1 MYTSWAG
8 GCSTGRQDRVESLA
22 CIPNPQLAWIVIG
35 KTVSHYRILEKLG
48 GGGMGVVYKTEDT
61 KLHRFVAL
69 KFLPE
74 GLVKDRQA
82 LERFQREAQAAS
94 ALNHPNICTIHDID
108 EYEGQPFIAMELLE
122 GQTLRERLVG
132 AGLAPSRACGTPRGA
147 AQQIGELLD
156 LAIQISDALDAAHS
170 KGIVH
175 RDIKPANIFV
185 IARGGTVQAKILDF
199 GLAKLTEP
207 VGAGLKPAPTPEG
220 PGEGA
225 AAATA
230 EVGAI
235 HESPLLTSPGVA
247 MGTVAYMSPEQVRGE
262 KLDARTDLFS
272 FGVVLYEMATGRQP
286 FSGNT
291 SGVIHEAILNREPV
305 SPLSLNPELP
315 PKFEEII
322 NKALEKDSEVRY
334 QHAADLRA
342 DLKRLKRDTT
352 SGRSASMGPVEARSG
367 EAGDRRQE
375 SVLPQFRYRKR
386 WPIAA
391 GMVIVAVAAATYWLA
406 RPLPPPRVTGS
417 TQITKDGRAKAPPTL
432 TDGSR
437 LYFLALDGTGIG
449 VYQTSVAGGEPVP
462 YPEHFQSQT
471 STLAGISSDGS
482 QLLVHS
488 GQGSNVEG
496 PLWVVP
502 ALGGPSHRLGD
513 LAAYDATWSS
523 DGQTIV
529 YSKGYDLYLASSDG
543 SGSRKFVTTTGT
555 PSWPRWSS
563 DQKRLRF
570 SLLDPKTQAS
580 SLWEVSA
587 EGRDLHPVLPGW
599 NNPPAECCGTWTPDG
614 KYFVFQS
621 TRNGR
626 TDIWTMREEGGL
638 LRKSSQGPTQL
649 TNGPLNFLGPVPS
662 TDGRR
667 VFVIGSQPR
676 GELARYDP
684 KSGQF
689 VPYLGGISAEDVS
702 FSKDGQWVAYLAFPE
717 GNLWRSKIDGRER
730 LQLTFAP
737 MQVSLPRWSPDGKR
751 IAFQGATSSKP
762 WTMYLISA
770 DGGSPEEVA
779 PGEGDIGWSSDG
791 QSLVFGDTPLFDEPG
806 PSRRL
811 AIHVMDLKTRQ
822 VSTLPGS
829 EGLYG
834 PRWSPDGRMIA
845 AQRAGPETLQLF
857 DLVTR
862 KWTELGR
869 IQVGYPS
876 WSHDSKY
883 IYFDSPEGEPGFY
896 RVRVAD
902 HKLEKLFSLKNVRLP
917 DLWTGLAPD
926 DSPMVL
932 RDIGTQEIYAL
943 DVELP

>member
-1 MYTSWAG
+1 M
-8 GCSTGRQDRVESLA
+8 
-22 CIPNPQLAWIVIG
+22 IG
-35 KTVSHYRILEKLG
+35 QTVSHYRILEKLG
-48 GGGMGVVYKTEDT
+48 GGGMGVVYKAEDT
-61 KLHRFVAL
+61 KLGRLVAL

-74 GLVKDRQA
+74 EMAEDRQA
-82 LERFQREAQAAS
+82 LERFQREARAAS
-94 ALNHPNICTIHDID
+94 ALNHSNICTIHAID
-108 EYEGQPFIAMELLE
+108 EHNSQPFIAMEYLE
-122 GQTLRERLVG
+122 GQTVKHRISGRPLETERV
-132 AGLAPSRACGTPRGA
+132 
-147 AQQIGELLD
+147 LD
-156 LAIQISDALDAAHS
+156 LGFQIADGLDAAHTR
-170 KGIVH
+170 GIIH
-175 RDIKPANIFV
+175 RDIKPANLFITH
-185 IARGGTVQAKILDF
+185 RGQAKILDF
-199 GLAKLTEP
+199 GLAKLVP
-207 VGAGLKPAPTPEG
+207 QRQRVGEAMGVSASTTAATLAEHLTSS
-220 PGEGA
+220 GA
-225 AAATA
+225 A
-230 EVGAI
+230 V
-235 HESPLLTSPGVA
+235 
-247 MGTVAYMSPEQVRGE
+247 GTVAYMSPEQVRGE

-555 PSWPRWSS
+555 PSWPRWSP

-649 TNGPLNFLGPVPS
+649 TNGPLNFLGPFPS

-684 KSGQF
+684 KSG
-689 VPYLGGISAEDVS
+689 
-702 FSKDGQWVAYLAFPE
+702 
-717 GNLWRSKIDGRER
+717 
-730 LQLTFAP
+730 
-737 MQVSLPRWSPDGKR
+737 
-751 IAFQGATSSKP
+751 
-762 WTMYLISA
+762 
-770 DGGSPEEVA
+770 
-779 PGEGDIGWSSDG
+779 
-791 QSLVFGDTPLFDEPG
+791 
-806 PSRRL
+806 
-811 AIHVMDLKTRQ
+811 
-822 VSTLPGS
+822 
-829 EGLYG
+829 
-834 PRWSPDGRMIA
+834 
-845 AQRAGPETLQLF
+845 
-857 DLVTR
+857 
-862 KWTELGR
+862 
-869 IQVGYPS
+869 
-876 WSHDSKY
+876 
-883 IYFDSPEGEPGFY
+883 
-896 RVRVAD
+896 
-902 HKLEKLFSLKNVRLP
+902 
-917 DLWTGLAPD
+917 
-926 DSPMVL
+926 
-932 RDIGTQEIYAL
+932 
-943 DVELP
+943 